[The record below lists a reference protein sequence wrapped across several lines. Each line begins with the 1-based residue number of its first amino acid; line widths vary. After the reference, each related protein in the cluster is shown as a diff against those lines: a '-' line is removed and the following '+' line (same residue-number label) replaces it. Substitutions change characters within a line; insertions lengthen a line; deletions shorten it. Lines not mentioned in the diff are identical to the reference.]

1 MSDVVVAGAGRTGI
15 LVSRMRAE
23 RGIGVTLVERLPA
36 PGGQEPETDAAQLAR
51 AASRA
56 GVRMMLGTLA
66 AEFRQGQVHTLGVE
80 GAVTLSADALVVATG
95 SRPQTRA
102 ELGIA
107 GERGAGVMPG
117 SATRHLLDSGVLLGR
132 HPLVIGDGH
141 LAEEL
146 CSALGSAG
154 AITVTSVRAGSDGVD
169 PWPGTNTFT
178 DARVLSVH
186 GFPRVNRAVVSQGD
200 RLTHV
205 HADAVILAA
214 SRVAMRNIEGAVFGG
229 PHAVECFSLAEPKT
243 FDNAEAAAMQA
254 CEQTMLTLR

>member
-1 MSDVVVAGAGRTGI
+1 VSDVVVAGAGRTGI
-15 LVSRMRAE
+15 LVSRMLAE

-146 CSALGSAG
+146 CSALG
-154 AITVTSVRAGSDGVD
+154 
-169 PWPGTNTFT
+169 
-178 DARVLSVH
+178 
-186 GFPRVNRAVVSQGD
+186 
-200 RLTHV
+200 
-205 HADAVILAA
+205 
-214 SRVAMRNIEGAVFGG
+214 
-229 PHAVECFSLAEPKT
+229 K
-243 FDNAEAAAMQA
+243 
-254 CEQTMLTLR
+254 